1 MFGTTL
7 IYKAKS
13 TDMGTN
19 EVRRNG
25 EDQKETIRPEFNRS
39 IMMDF
44 QGAKIVSD
52 VGFLFL
58 REIDVRF
65 GILGPIANHL
75 EDSRSPLRTKH
86 SLFQMALQRVY
97 GIAAETRT
105 ATMLIFSGSILLR
118 VAIRKDNEAGASQPM
133 LSKLENQILGN
144 GAGLTVLEAA
154 LNGSNEPLICPNVG
168 IRIAGPFSE
177 TQRRG
182 FGGRDPS
189 ESWLMG
195 QNNKYS

>member
-105 ATMLIFSGSILLR
+105 ATMLIFSGSILRSALPSARITKLGQANRCCRSLR
-118 VAIRKDNEAGASQPM
+118 IRFLA
-133 LSKLENQILGN
+133 
-144 GAGLTVLEAA
+144 TVL
-154 LNGSNEPLICPNVG
+154 G
-168 IRIAGPFSE
+168 
-177 TQRRG
+177 
-182 FGGRDPS
+182 
-189 ESWLMG
+189 
-195 QNNKYS
+195 